1 MHKFP
6 NNHLLAHILPVVVV
20 VVDVVAVAAADFNER
35 PFMIKIILE
44 DIFISF
50 SKLLRN
56 RNYLDLIA
64 DFVKSDES
72 AIINVVTKRKNRK

>member
-6 NNHLLAHILPVVVV
+6 NNHLLAQKLPVVVV
-20 VVDVVAVAAADFNER
+20 FVVVVADFNER
-35 PFMIKIILE
+35 PFKIKIVLK

-72 AIINVVTKRKNRK
+72 AIINVVTERKTRK